1 MKRKALKQLF
11 TPVVHERYFC
21 TLDYIINCLFYA
33 EIIATSFLLPS
44 ITFESALAQTEM
56 SMQKDGNNNNLNN
69 NTITYS
75 YNIYNNN
82 NTQEAPTR
90 LHNSSVSYYDN
101 TTGYLVYPEL
111 ANNTQQQQELMPAVI
126 MIHEWWGLNEHIKNQ
141 ADILAK
147 EGYVVLAVD
156 LYRGEV
162 ATDFNRAMELTSSV
176 RNNSASAIDNLQS
189 AVNYVKSL
197 EMVDGSK
204 IASLGWCFGGDWSL
218 QLALNS
224 SENPLAATIVYYGR
238 PVTAET
244 ASLSSISWPILGI
257 FGDQDQAIP
266 VESVKQFTSALN
278 ASGITNE
285 IYLYEGIGHTFANPS
300 GDNYAPKETAD
311 AWQKTIGFLR
321 TYL

>member
-1 MKRKALKQLF
+1 MKSISSALTISLITF
-11 TPVVHERYFC
+11 FMLETTAV
-21 TLDYIINCLFYA
+21 
-33 EIIATSFLLPS
+33 SFLLPS
-44 ITFESALAQTEM
+44 ITFEPALAQTEA
-56 SMQKDGNNNNLNN
+56 STQEDENNSNNLDN
-69 NTITYS
+69 NTIAYS

-82 NTQEAPTR
+82 TQQAPTR

-111 ANNTQQQQELMPAVI
+111 ANNTQQQQQQEPMPAVI
-126 MIHEWWGLNEHIKNQ
+126 MIHEWLGLNEHIKNQ

-162 ATDFNRAMELTSSV
+162 AADSNRAMELTSSV

-197 EMVDGSK
+197 EMVDGSR

-238 PVTAET
+238 PVTDT

-278 ASGITNE
+278 ASGVTNE
-285 IYLYEGIGHTFANPS
+285 IYLYEGVGHAFANPS

>member
-1 MKRKALKQLF
+1 MKSISSALTISLITF
-11 TPVVHERYFC
+11 FMLETTAV
-21 TLDYIINCLFYA
+21 
-33 EIIATSFLLPS
+33 SFLLPS
-44 ITFESALAQTEM
+44 ITFEPALAQTEA
-56 SMQKDGNNNNLNN
+56 STQEDENNSNNLDN
-69 NTITYS
+69 NTIAYS
-75 YNIYNNN
+75 YNVYSNN
-82 NTQEAPTR
+82 NTQQAPTR

-111 ANNTQQQQELMPAVI
+111 ANNTQQQQEPMPAVI

-162 ATDFNRAMELTSSV
+162 AADSNRAMELTSSV

-197 EMVDGSK
+197 EMVDGSR

-238 PVTAET
+238 PVTDT

-266 VESVKQFTSALN
+266 VEPVKQFTSALN
-278 ASGITNE
+278 ASGVTNE
-285 IYLYEGIGHTFANPS
+285 IYLYEGVGHAFANPS

>member
-1 MKRKALKQLF
+1 MLETTA
-11 TPVVHERYFC
+11 V
-21 TLDYIINCLFYA
+21 
-33 EIIATSFLLPS
+33 SFLLPS
-44 ITFESALAQTEM
+44 ITFEPALAQTEA
-56 SMQKDGNNNNLNN
+56 STQEDENNSINLDN
-69 NTITYS
+69 NTIAYS
-75 YNIYNNN
+75 YNIYSNN
-82 NTQEAPTR
+82 NTQQAPTR

-111 ANNTQQQQELMPAVI
+111 ANNTQQQQQQQQQQEPMPAVI
-126 MIHEWWGLNEHIKNQ
+126 MIHEWLGLNEHIKNQ

-162 ATDFNRAMELTSSV
+162 AADSNRAMELTSSV

-197 EMVDGSK
+197 EMVDGSR

-238 PVTAET
+238 PVTDT

-278 ASGITNE
+278 ASGVTNE
-285 IYLYEGIGHTFANPS
+285 IYLYEGVGHAFANPS
-300 GDNYAPKETAD
+300 GDNYASKETAD

>member
-1 MKRKALKQLF
+1 MKSISSALTISLITF
-11 TPVVHERYFC
+11 FMLETTAV
-21 TLDYIINCLFYA
+21 
-33 EIIATSFLLPS
+33 SFLLPS
-44 ITFESALAQTEM
+44 ITFEPALAQTEA
-56 SMQKDGNNNNLNN
+56 STQEDENNSNNLDN
-69 NTITYS
+69 NTIAYS
-75 YNIYNNN
+75 YNIYSNN
-82 NTQEAPTR
+82 NTQQAPTR

-111 ANNTQQQQELMPAVI
+111 ANNTQQQQQQEPMPAVL
-126 MIHEWWGLNEHIKNQ
+126 MIHEWLGLNEHIKNQ

-162 ATDFNRAMELTSSV
+162 AADSNRAMELTSSV

-197 EMVDGSK
+197 EMVDGSR

-238 PVTAET
+238 PVTDT

-278 ASGITNE
+278 ASGVTNE
-285 IYLYEGIGHTFANPS
+285 IYLYEGVGHAFANPS

>member
-1 MKRKALKQLF
+1 MKSISSALTISLITF
-11 TPVVHERYFC
+11 FMLETTAV
-21 TLDYIINCLFYA
+21 
-33 EIIATSFLLPS
+33 SFLLPS
-44 ITFESALAQTEM
+44 ITFEPALAQTEA
-56 SMQKDGNNNNLNN
+56 STQEDENNSNNLDN
-69 NTITYS
+69 NTIAYS
-75 YNIYNNN
+75 YNIYSNN
-82 NTQEAPTR
+82 NTQQAPTR

-111 ANNTQQQQELMPAVI
+111 ANNTQQQQEPMPAVI

-156 LYRGEV
+156 LYRSEV
-162 ATDFNRAMELTSSV
+162 AADSNRAMELTSSV

-197 EMVDGSK
+197 EMVDGSR

-238 PVTAET
+238 PVTDT

-278 ASGITNE
+278 ASGVTNE
-285 IYLYEGIGHTFANPS
+285 IYLYEGVGHAFANPS

>member
-1 MKRKALKQLF
+1 M
-11 TPVVHERYFC
+11 
-21 TLDYIINCLFYA
+21 
-33 EIIATSFLLPS
+33 S
-44 ITFESALAQTEM
+44 IQEN
-56 SMQKDGNNNNLNN
+56 GNNNLSN

-75 YNIYNNN
+75 YNIYSNN
-82 NTQEAPTR
+82 NTQEASTR
-90 LHNSSVSYYDN
+90 LHNSSVIYYDN

-111 ANNTQQQQELMPAVI
+111 ANNTQQQQEPMPAVI
-126 MIHEWWGLNEHIKNQ
+126 MIHEWLGLNEHIKNQ
-141 ADILAK
+141 ADLLAK

-162 ATDFNRAMELTSSV
+162 ATDSNRAMELASSV
-176 RNNSASAIDNLQS
+176 RNNSTSAIDNLQS

-197 EMVDGSK
+197 EMVDGSR

-224 SENPLAATIVYYGR
+224 SENPLAATIIYYGR
-238 PVTAET
+238 PVTDT

-257 FGDQDQAIP
+257 FGDQDQAIT
-266 VESVKQFTSALN
+266 VESVKQFASALN
-278 ASGITNE
+278 ASGITND
-285 IYLYEGIGHTFANPS
+285 IYLYEGVGHAFANPS
-300 GDNYAPKETAD
+300 LDNYAPKETAD

>member
-1 MKRKALKQLF
+1 MLETTA
-11 TPVVHERYFC
+11 V
-21 TLDYIINCLFYA
+21 
-33 EIIATSFLLPS
+33 SFLLPS
-44 ITFESALAQTEM
+44 ITFEPALAQTEA
-56 SMQKDGNNNNLNN
+56 STQEDENNSNNLDN
-69 NTITYS
+69 NTIAYS
-75 YNIYNNN
+75 YNIYRNN
-82 NTQEAPTR
+82 NTQQAPTR

-111 ANNTQQQQELMPAVI
+111 ANNSQQQQQQQEPMPAVI
-126 MIHEWWGLNEHIKNQ
+126 MIHEWLGLNEHIKNQ

-162 ATDFNRAMELTSSV
+162 AADSNRAMELTSSV

-197 EMVDGSK
+197 EMVDGNR

-238 PVTAET
+238 PVTDT

-278 ASGITNE
+278 ASGVTNE
-285 IYLYEGIGHTFANPS
+285 IYLYEGVGHAFANPS

>member
-1 MKRKALKQLF
+1 MNGISAPLTISLIAF
-11 TPVVHERYFC
+11 FMLEL
-21 TLDYIINCLFYA
+21 TLASL
-33 EIIATSFLLPS
+33 FLLPS
-44 ITFESALAQTEM
+44 IAFESALAQTDM
-56 SMQKDGNNNNLNN
+56 SIQENGNNNLGN
-69 NTITYS
+69 NTIAYS
-75 YNIYNNN
+75 YNIYSNN
-82 NTQEAPTR
+82 NTQEASTR
-90 LHNSSVSYYDN
+90 LHNSSVSYYDNN

-111 ANNTQQQQELMPAVI
+111 ANNTQQQELMPAVI
-126 MIHEWWGLNEHIKNQ
+126 IIHEWLGLNEHIKNQ
-141 ADILAK
+141 ADLLAK

-162 ATDFNRAMELTSSV
+162 ATDSNRAMELASSV
-176 RNNSASAIDNLQS
+176 RNDPASAIDNLQS
-189 AVNYVKSL
+189 AVNYIKSL
-197 EMVDGSK
+197 EIVDGNR

-224 SENPLAATIVYYGR
+224 SENPLAATIIYYGR
-238 PVTAET
+238 LVTDT

-266 VESVKQFTSALN
+266 VESVGQFASALN

-285 IYLYEGIGHTFANPS
+285 IYLYEGVGHAFANPS
-300 GDNYAPKETAD
+300 GDNHAPKETAD

>member
-1 MKRKALKQLF
+1 MNGISATSLTVSFITLF
-11 TPVVHERYFC
+11 MLEMT
-21 TLDYIINCLFYA
+21 A
-33 EIIATSFLLPS
+33 ASFLLPS
-44 ITFESALAQTEM
+44 ITFEPALAQTEM
-56 SMQKDGNNNNLNN
+56 SIQENGNNNLSN

-75 YNIYNNN
+75 YNIYSNN
-82 NTQEAPTR
+82 NTQEASTR
-90 LHNSSVSYYDN
+90 LHNSSVIYYDN

-111 ANNTQQQQELMPAVI
+111 ANNTQQQEPMPTVI
-126 MIHEWWGLNEHIKNQ
+126 MIHEWLGLNEHIKNQ
-141 ADILAK
+141 ADLLAK

-162 ATDFNRAMELTSSV
+162 ATDSNRAMELASSV
-176 RNNSASAIDNLQS
+176 RNNSTSAIDNLQS

-197 EMVDGSK
+197 EMVDGSR

-224 SENPLAATIVYYGR
+224 SENPLAATIIYYGR
-238 PVTAET
+238 PVTDA

-257 FGDQDQAIP
+257 FGDQDQAIT
-266 VESVKQFTSALN
+266 VESVKQFASALN
-278 ASGITNE
+278 ASGITND
-285 IYLYEGIGHTFANPS
+285 IYLYEGVGHAFANPS
-300 GDNYAPKETAD
+300 LDNYAPKETAD

>member
-1 MKRKALKQLF
+1 MLE
-11 TPVVHERYFC
+11 T
-21 TLDYIINCLFYA
+21 
-33 EIIATSFLLPS
+33 IAVSFLLPS
-44 ITFESALAQTEM
+44 ITFEPALAQTEA
-56 SMQKDGNNNNLNN
+56 STQEDENNSNNLDN
-69 NTITYS
+69 NTIAYS
-75 YNIYNNN
+75 YNIYSNN
-82 NTQEAPTR
+82 NTQQAPTR

-111 ANNTQQQQELMPAVI
+111 ANNTQQQQQQQQEPMPAVI

-162 ATDFNRAMELTSSV
+162 AADSNRAMELTSSV

-197 EMVDGSK
+197 EMVDGSR

-238 PVTAET
+238 PVTDT

-278 ASGITNE
+278 ASGVTNE
-285 IYLYEGIGHTFANPS
+285 IYLYEGVGHAFANPS

>member
-1 MKRKALKQLF
+1 MLETTA
-11 TPVVHERYFC
+11 V
-21 TLDYIINCLFYA
+21 
-33 EIIATSFLLPS
+33 SFLLPS
-44 ITFESALAQTEM
+44 ITFEPALAQTEA
-56 SMQKDGNNNNLNN
+56 STQEDENNSNNLDN
-69 NTITYS
+69 NTIAYS
-75 YNIYNNN
+75 YNIYSNN
-82 NTQEAPTR
+82 NTQQAPTR
-90 LHNSSVSYYDN
+90 LHNSSVSHYDN

-111 ANNTQQQQELMPAVI
+111 ANNTQQQQQQQEPMPAVI

-162 ATDFNRAMELTSSV
+162 AADSNRARELTSSV

-197 EMVDGSK
+197 EMVDGSR

-238 PVTAET
+238 PVTDT

-278 ASGITNE
+278 ASGVTNE
-285 IYLYEGIGHTFANPS
+285 IYLYEGVGHAFANPS

>member
-1 MKRKALKQLF
+1 MNGISAPLTISLIAF
-11 TPVVHERYFC
+11 FMLEL
-21 TLDYIINCLFYA
+21 TLASL
-33 EIIATSFLLPS
+33 FLLPS
-44 ITFESALAQTEM
+44 IAFESALAQTDM
-56 SMQKDGNNNNLNN
+56 SIQENGNNNLGN

-75 YNIYNNN
+75 YNIYSNN
-82 NTQEAPTR
+82 NTQEASTR
-90 LHNSSVSYYDN
+90 LHNSSVSYYDNN

-111 ANNTQQQQELMPAVI
+111 ANNTQQQELMPAVI
-126 MIHEWWGLNEHIKNQ
+126 IIHEWLGLNEHIKNQ
-141 ADILAK
+141 ADLLAK

-162 ATDFNRAMELTSSV
+162 ATDSNRAMELASSV
-176 RNNSASAIDNLQS
+176 RNDPASAIDNLQS
-189 AVNYVKSL
+189 AVNYIKSL
-197 EMVDGSK
+197 EIVDGNR

-224 SENPLAATIVYYGR
+224 SENPLAATIIYYGR
-238 PVTAET
+238 LVTDT
-244 ASLSSISWPILGI
+244 VSLSSISWPILGI

-266 VESVKQFTSALN
+266 VESVEQFASALN

-285 IYLYEGIGHTFANPS
+285 IYLYEGVGHAFANPS
-300 GDNYAPKETAD
+300 GDNHAPKETAD

>member
-1 MKRKALKQLF
+1 MKSISSLLTISLITFFMLETTAVSL
-11 TPVVHERYFC
+11 
-21 TLDYIINCLFYA
+21 
-33 EIIATSFLLPS
+33 LLPS
-44 ITFESALAQTEM
+44 ITFEPALAQTEA
-56 SMQKDGNNNNLNN
+56 STQGDENNSNNLDN
-69 NTITYS
+69 NTIAYS
-75 YNIYNNN
+75 YNIYRNN
-82 NTQEAPTR
+82 NTQQAPTR

-111 ANNTQQQQELMPAVI
+111 ANNTQQQQQQQQQEPMPAVI

-162 ATDFNRAMELTSSV
+162 AADSNRAMELTSSV

-197 EMVDGSK
+197 EMVDGSR

-238 PVTAET
+238 PVTDT

-278 ASGITNE
+278 ASGVTNE
-285 IYLYEGIGHTFANPS
+285 IYLYEGVGHAFANPS